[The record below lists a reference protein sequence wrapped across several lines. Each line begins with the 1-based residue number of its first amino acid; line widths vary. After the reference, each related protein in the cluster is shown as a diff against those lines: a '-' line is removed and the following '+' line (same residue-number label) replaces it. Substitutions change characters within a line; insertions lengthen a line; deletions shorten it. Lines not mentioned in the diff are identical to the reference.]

1 MPTIETTG
9 GVEGGPRRGPGR
21 PRSTATPDAIRRAAA
36 ALFAERGFSATSLRD
51 IASMAGSDPAVVIR
65 QFGSKEKLFL
75 EVLTLPDGFQ
85 GLVEGPL
92 DTLGRE
98 IVRRLLEADDAA
110 LRLYGT
116 LLGALDRSD
125 VRLYL
130 EQSTTRDI
138 TEPLAARLSGPD
150 AELRAQLVAAQIGGL
165 LTHLSLFESTAD
177 RVGSTK
183 AFDYYATAIQ
193 ALIDEPTSRPSRART
208 PKRAVEKKRKQ

>member
-1 MPTIETTG
+1 MTTATAG
-9 GVEGGPRRGPGR
+9 AARRGPGR
-21 PRSTATPDAIRRAAA
+21 PRSVTTPDAIRRAAA
-36 ALFAERGFSATSLRD
+36 TLFAEKGFSATSLRD
-51 IASMAGSDPAVVIR
+51 IADMAGSDPAVVIR

-75 EVLTLPDGFQ
+75 EVLTLPEGFQ

-98 IVRRLLEADDAA
+98 LLRRLFETDDAA

-116 LLGALDRSD
+116 LLSATDRPE

-130 EQSTTRDI
+130 EKSMTRDI
-138 TEPLAARLSGPD
+138 TDPLAARLPGAD

-165 LTHLSLFESTAD
+165 LTHLSLFGLMTD

-183 AFDYYATAIQ
+183 AFDYYAIAIQ
-193 ALIDEPTSRPSRART
+193 ALIDEPPVARPR
-208 PKRAVEKKRKQ
+208 KRPVQTGRRSEHQ